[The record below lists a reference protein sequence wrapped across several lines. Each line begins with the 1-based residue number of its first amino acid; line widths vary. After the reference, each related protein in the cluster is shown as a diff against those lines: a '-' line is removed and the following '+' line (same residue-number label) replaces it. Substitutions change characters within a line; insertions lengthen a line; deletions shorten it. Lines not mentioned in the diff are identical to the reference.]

1 MGAEPAAAF
10 STADFAVLFAYLLG
24 IVILGSFF
32 YRRKSSTEDFFFASH
47 SVSWIPISVSIIAT
61 NFSAIAYLGLT
72 AFSFQRDLELFP
84 MLMMGPIVVMP
95 IVIRYLVPFY
105 HRFHFS
111 TAYEYLET
119 RFDVRVRALTS
130 LLFLLLRGFYM
141 GIVIYAPSLVLST
154 VTGLPIIESILIMG
168 VFTTIYTTL
177 GGMRAVIWTDMI
189 QFSMVVIGMTA
200 IIVTAYSRIDG
211 GWPAIWH
218 TAHALGKTKVFDFSP
233 SLSREFTFWNVLL
246 GSGFFILS
254 TFTTDQIIVQ
264 RYMTARTEE
273 ECKKAL
279 ILQTALQVIVTIPLQ
294 ATGLILAVF
303 YFRHPGES
311 SAMVSQDAVLPFFV
325 TRHVAPGLRALII
338 ASIFAASMSVMSGGI
353 NSLTTATIVDFYKRL
368 WRPAASDLSC
378 LRVARFS
385 TIVWGVLATIAALF
399 VSRLGQLAYAYDK
412 VNSFVGGVMLGI
424 FLLAMLT
431 RRTDGTSALIGAA
444 TGLATVVA
452 VANLTSLSWVW
463 YALIGCG
470 VTMGAGCVAARY
482 GGGEKRGGEKASR
495 RGAQIA
501 TGT

>member
-1 MGAEPAAAF
+1 MGALPTTAF
-10 STADFAVLFAYLLG
+10 SSADFAVLVAYLVG
-24 IVILGSFF
+24 IVFIGSFF
-32 YRRKSSTEDFFFASH
+32 YRRKSSTEDFFYASH

-61 NFSAIAYLGLT
+61 NFSAIAYLGLI
-72 AFSFQRDLELFP
+72 AFPFQRDLELFP

-95 IVIRYLVPFY
+95 IVIHFLVPFY

-111 TAYEYLET
+111 TAYEYLER
-119 RFDVRVRALTS
+119 RFDLRVRAMAS

-141 GIVIYAPSLVLST
+141 GIVIYPPSLVLST
-154 VTGLPIIESILIMG
+154 VTGLPLLRSILIMG
-168 VFTTIYTTL
+168 LFTTIYTAL

-200 IIVTAYSRIDG
+200 IIATAYARIDG
-211 GWPAIWH
+211 GWTDIWH
-218 TAHALGKTKVFDFSP
+218 TAHAVGRTKLFDFSLNP
-233 SLSREFTFWNVLL
+233 TREFTFWNVLF

-264 RYMTARTEE
+264 RYMTARSES

-279 ILQTALQVIVTIPLQ
+279 VLQTVLQVIVTIPLQ

-311 SAMVSQDAVLPFFV
+311 AAMVSPDAVLPFFV
-325 TRHVAPGLRALII
+325 VRHIASGLRALII

-368 WRPAASDLSC
+368 WRPTASDRNC
-378 LRVARFS
+378 LRVARIS
-385 TIVWGVLATIAALF
+385 TVVWGALATVAALF

-412 VNSFVGGVMLGI
+412 INSFVGGVMLGI
-424 FLLAMLT
+424 FVLAMLT
-431 RRTDGTSALIGAA
+431 RNTDGTSALVGAFL
-444 TGLATVVA
+444 GLATVVGL
-452 VANLTSLSWVW
+452 ANLTSLSWVW

-470 VTMGAGCVAARY
+470 VTTGAGILSARIKQAPPLHNS
-482 GGGEKRGGEKASR
+482 ELTMFEE
-495 RGAQIA
+495 
-501 TGT
+501 

>member
-1 MGAEPAAAF
+1 MGQTPAAVF
-10 STADFAVLFAYLLG
+10 STVDFTVLFAYLIG
-24 IVILGSFF
+24 IVFIGSFF

-72 AFSFQRDLELFP
+72 AFTFQRDLELFP

-95 IVIRYLVPFY
+95 IVIHFLVPFY

-111 TAYEYLET
+111 TAYEYLER
-119 RFDVRVRALTS
+119 RFDVRVRAMTS
-130 LLFLLLRGFYM
+130 LLFLMLRGFYV

-154 VTGLPIIESILIMG
+154 VTGLPLFDSILIMG
-168 VFTTIYTTL
+168 VFTTLYTAL

-218 TAHALGKTKVFDFSP
+218 AAHVLGKTKLFDFSLSP
-233 SLSREFTFWNVLL
+233 SREFTFWNVIF

-264 RYMTARTEE
+264 RYMTARSES

-279 ILQTALQVIVTIPLQ
+279 VLQTVLQVIVTIPLQ

-311 SAMVSQDAVLPFFV
+311 ASMISQDAVLPFFV
-325 TRHVAPGLRALII
+325 VRHIVSGLRALII

-368 WRPAASDLSC
+368 WRPAASDPNC
-378 LRVARFS
+378 LRAARIA
-385 TIVWGVLATIAALF
+385 TVGWGVLATVAALF
-399 VSRLGQLAYAYDK
+399 VSGLGQLAYAYDK

-431 RRTDGTSALIGAA
+431 RRTDGVSALMGAG
-444 TGLATVVA
+444 TGLAAVVA
-452 VANLTSLSWVW
+452 VANLTPLSWVW
-463 YALIGCG
+463 YALMGCG
-470 VTMGAGCVAARY
+470 VTIGAGYIVARIRHVPRLQDSELTMF
-482 GGGEKRGGEKASR
+482 GG
-495 RGAQIA
+495 
-501 TGT
+501 